1 MNEDESK
8 SLLETDASVEREGG
22 TGVVISALAELPE
35 RAIVDERALA
45 DALQVSKRT
54 VRRMVSRGELPP
66 PVRFGGRAM
75 WQVQAVLTWFEARAA
90 RASREAERAA
100 RRMTGLA

>member
-1 MNEDESK
+1 MSESR
-8 SLLETDASVEREGG
+8 SLPETDASVEPEGG
-22 TGVVISALAELPE
+22 TGVVISALAKLPE

-45 DALQVSKRT
+45 DALHVSKRT

-66 PVRFGGRAM
+66 PVPFAGRSM
-75 WQVQAVLTWFEARAA
+75 WQVQAVLAWFEARAA

-100 RRMTGLA
+100 RRMTGLV